1 MNLHSRKVIIFLAS
15 LVFLLIPVIVA
26 YAADY
31 VLLEPSLVD
40 KNPGATSP
48 GLTTYL
54 GWLYNS
60 FFALIA
66 IASFVLIVWGGF
78 EYVTSSIPGLKA
90 NGLARINQAL
100 LGFGI
105 ALFAWLILETI
116 SAGTFT
122 NINLNLDNVGGTS
135 YSAGPAGT
143 GGGTRGPAG
152 PTTPATNNPTPPTVG
167 TNGPSNLKEQEV
179 RDKLKAAGITPS
191 STGGEEKVCADNQS
205 EGCSTYAG
213 LQQTTVD
220 GVISIKKDCDSLQ
233 INGEKC
239 SFVLVGGT
247 EHGKLSPTNP
257 YTHPA
262 GYKVDIDRPNNNT
275 QTNVDK
281 YFTSGDFKFIGNR
294 SSDNAPQYSNG
305 NVTAANEGDHWDV
318 TFKPGVSGGTH

>member
-143 GGGTRGPAG
+143 GGGTRVPSG
-152 PTTPATNNPTPPTVG
+152 PTTPATDNPTPSTTGTGRSNITEDEARKKLESLGIPVNAQPPQTTLVG
-167 TNGPSNLKEQEV
+167 MQP
-179 RDKLKAAGITPS
+179 
-191 STGGEEKVCADNQS
+191 
-205 EGCSTYAG
+205 
-213 LQQTTVD
+213 TTVD
-220 GVISIKKDCDSLQ
+220 ALVGIKEDSL
-233 INGEKC
+233 C
-239 SFVLVGGT
+239 DLMVTGGT
-247 EHGKLSPTNP
+247 EDTTGGHSPGMYSHVN
-257 YTHPA
+257 
-262 GYKVDIDRPNNNT
+262 GYKVDIDNNDCI
-275 QTNVDK
+275 DK
-281 YFTSGDFKFIGNR
+281 YFTGWTKIAPRRDRVGGQTVLV
-294 SSDNAPQYSNG
+294 PQYQNG
-305 NVTAANEGDHWDV
+305 NIIAADERHVPTRGSHWDIQV
-318 TFKPGVSGGTH
+318 KPGTPGGTH

>member
-135 YSAGPAGT
+135 FSAGPAGT
-143 GGGTRGPAG
+143 GGGTRGPSG
-152 PTTPATNNPTPPTVG
+152 PTTPATDNPTPSTTG
-167 TNGPSNLKEQEV
+167 TGRSNITEDEARK
-179 RDKLKAAGITPS
+179 KLESLGIP
-191 STGGEEKVCADNQS
+191 VNAQPP
-205 EGCSTYAG
+205 
-213 LQQTTVD
+213 QTTLVGMQPTTID
-220 GVISIKKDCDSLQ
+220 ALVNIKEDCPGCDL
-233 INGEKC
+233 I
-239 SFVLVGGT
+239 VTGGT
-247 EHGKLSPTNP
+247 EDTAGGHSPGVYSHVN
-257 YTHPA
+257 
-262 GYKVDIDRPNNNT
+262 GYKVDLRPSA
-275 QTNVDK
+275 NVDK
-281 YFTSGDFKFIGNR
+281 YFTTGDWKPIGTR
-294 SSDNAPQYSNG
+294 SDGARMYQNG
-305 NVTAANEGDHWDV
+305 TIIAADERNIPGRNPHWDLQV
-318 TFKPGVSGGTH
+318 KPA